1 MSKIN
6 ERMGRLVHSNDIIYY
21 NYVGYNLLERSFQM
35 EQEYAS
41 FIIVTIK
48 YIRLVIKYHVLI
60 LSITIGT

>member
-1 MSKIN
+1 
-6 ERMGRLVHSNDIIYY
+6 MGRLVHSNDIYY

-48 YIRLVIKYHVLI
+48 YIRLVIKYHVFI